1 MRSIVVLSCA
11 LALMGC
17 AGSNSSGAAAD
28 PTSNEA
34 WVTAYAGDYRI
45 GAADVLA
52 ISVYQVPDLSME
64 EALVDATGGVS
75 LPLIGTVDAAGLTT
89 QELSNS
95 IEEAYA
101 RQYLRD
107 PRVNIR
113 LVRSASQ
120 KVTVDGAVKK
130 PGVYAMSGR
139 TTLLQAVAMA
149 EGVNRTGRLN
159 RVAVFRTIDNRR
171 AVAVFDLS
179 AIRQGLAGDP
189 VLQGE
194 DVVVVDTSRLSQALQ
209 DVVSVLPGLAVFAYL

>member
-11 LALMGC
+11 LALTGC
-17 AGSNSSGAAAD
+17 AGSGPPGVAAD
-28 PTSNEA
+28 PTSNGA
-34 WVTAYAGDYRI
+34 WAPAYAGDYRI
-45 GAADVLA
+45 GTADVLA

-64 EALVDATGGVS
+64 EALIDATGGVS
-75 LPLIGTVDAAGLTT
+75 LPLIGTVAAAGLTT
-89 QELSNS
+89 QELSRS

-130 PGVYAMSGR
+130 PGVYVMSGR

-171 AVAVFDLS
+171 AMAVFDIS
-179 AIRQGLAGDP
+179 AIRQGLAADP

-209 DVVSVLPGLAVFAYL
+209 DVVSVLPGLAVFGYL